1 MKSLRYI
8 HSPYLIM
15 SFKFALSKFRKI
27 PTPII
32 QKALQKPSIYLQH
45 YTITTNN
52 TNSSPQQGRKLTWNE
67 YFELRRK
74 RRLTERL
81 ATIPTTI
88 GGFGISLSYVA
99 SREFDAALILGQDPF
114 VIYGIGTFLCG
125 FTGLLIGP
133 IIGSSIWKLF
143 HRKEVE
149 LMEQVCE

>member
-1 MKSLRYI
+1 
-8 HSPYLIM
+8 M
-15 SFKFALSKFRKI
+15 SFKFALLKFRNT

-32 QKALQKPSIYLQH
+32 PKALQKHSILRY
-45 YTITTNN
+45 YTIAINN
-52 TNSSPQQGRKLTWNE
+52 TNSSLKQEKKLTWNE
-67 YFELRRK
+67 YFELRRR

-88 GGFGISLSYVA
+88 GGFGISLAYVV
-99 SREFDAALILGQDPF
+99 SREFDVAPILGQDPF

-133 IIGSSIWKLF
+133 IIGSSVWKLF

-149 LMEQVCE
+149 LMEQVCR